1 MTKSD
6 KWVNDEF
13 ELVWCW
19 KFFFDIFKKIF
30 VIS

>member
-13 ELVWCW
+13 ELVWCL
-19 KFFFDIFKKIF
+19 KFFLIYSKKY
-30 VIS
+30 S